1 MTNTEGP
8 LEPAAVLRRIAFVLE
23 NAAEPGY
30 RVRAF
35 RRAASAIDGLSR
47 EQVVALSRTGKL
59 RGLPGVGE
67 VTAGIIAEALEG
79 KTTYLDRLEESFKSL
94 RTSGGV
100 AGPSEAAQ
108 ALLDQLRGDCHIHS
122 DWSDGG
128 ATIREMAEAAIE
140 LGREYVVLTDHSPR
154 LTVARGLS
162 PERLEEQLQVV
173 ETLNRE
179 LAPFRILTGIEV
191 DILDDGSLDQTDEL
205 LGRLD
210 IVVGSAHSKLR
221 MEPEGMT
228 RRFLAALANPRLDIL
243 GHCTGRLVYGRGR
256 PESTFDATAV
266 FEAAAR
272 FDKAVEINSR
282 PERLDPPPR
291 LMDIARDAGCRFS
304 IDSDAHAPGQ
314 LTWLRH
320 GAEIAAAA
328 SVGPE
333 RIVNTMARDELVAW
347 ARGHEA

>member
-1 MTNTEGP
+1 
-8 LEPAAVLRRIAFVLE
+8 L
-23 NAAEPGY
+23 
-30 RVRAF
+30 
-35 RRAASAIDGLSR
+35 SGLAR
-47 EQVVALSRTGKL
+47 GGKL
-59 RGLPGVGE
+59 RGLAGVGE

-79 KTTYLDRLEESFKSL
+79 KTTYLDKLEEE
-94 RTSGGV
+94 GPV
-100 AGPSEAAQ
+100 AVEGMSEAAQ
-108 ALLDQLRGDCHIHS
+108 ALLDQLRGDCHTHS

-128 ATIREMAEAAIE
+128 ATIREMAEAAIA

-154 LTVARGLS
+154 LTIARGLS
-162 PERLEEQLQVV
+162 AERLEEQLRVV
-173 ETLNRE
+173 EGLNRE

-210 IVVGSAHSKLR
+210 LVVGSAHSKLR

-228 RRFLAALANPRLDIL
+228 RRFVTALANPHLDIL

-256 PESTFDATAV
+256 PESTFDAEAV

-272 FDKAVEINSR
+272 HDKAVEINSR

-291 LMDIARDAGCRFS
+291 LMELAREAGCRFS
-304 IDSDAHAPGQ
+304 IDSDAHYPGQ
-314 LTWLRH
+314 LTWLH
-320 GAEIAAAA
+320 YGAEIAVAA
-328 SVGPE
+328 SVEPE
-333 RIVNTMARDELVAW
+333 RIVNTMGREKLVGW